1 MAIVN
6 IDIVKSEE
14 VDVSDVI
21 NKTIDEMI
29 NILSEDEVF
38 GFSFD
43 DISRDSREAFVD
55 ALAKEFTEQMQ
66 FLK

>member
-1 MAIVN
+1 MAVVN
-6 IDIVKSEE
+6 VDIVKSEE
-14 VDVSDVI
+14 IDVSDVI
-21 NKTIDEMI
+21 DKTIDEMI

-38 GFSFD
+38 GFNFD

-55 ALAKEFTEQMQ
+55 ALAKEFTEQIQ

>member
-6 IDIVKSEE
+6 VDIIKSQV
-14 VDVSDVI
+14 VDVHDVI
-21 NKTIDEMI
+21 DKTIDGLI
-29 NILSEDEVF
+29 DILSDDE
-38 GFSFD
+38 GFDFD

-55 ALAKEFTEQMQ
+55 ALAKEFTEQIQ

>member
-6 IDIVKSEE
+6 VDIIKSEV

-21 NKTIDEMI
+21 DKTIDGMI
-29 NILSEDEVF
+29 DILSEDEVF
-38 GFSFD
+38 GFNFD

-55 ALAKEFTEQMQ
+55 ALAKEFTEQIQ